1 MRPNAASHREG
12 MPALTWKFIALL
24 PLIFAVAIFFGLS
37 SWSLYGTKTAFG
49 SYRGGNWEI
58 YLMNADGSS
67 QTRPTTSPRT
77 GRHPGR
83 RPHLRTKSFPRPNTA
98 AADINADILLDFNA
112 DFIVGRR

>member
-58 YLMNADGSS
+58 YLMNANGSS
-67 QTRPTTSPRT
+67 QTRPTNNLASDGSPSWS
-77 GRHPGR
+77 PY
-83 RPHLRTKSFPRPNTA
+83 RPKNQVFPST
-98 AADINADILLDFNA
+98 
-112 DFIVGRR
+112 